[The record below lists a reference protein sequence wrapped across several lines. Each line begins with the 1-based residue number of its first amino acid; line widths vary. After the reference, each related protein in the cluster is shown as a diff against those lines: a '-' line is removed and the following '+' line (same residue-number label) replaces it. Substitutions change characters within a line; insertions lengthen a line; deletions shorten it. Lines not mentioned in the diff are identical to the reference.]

1 MLYKKFRA
9 KIKMRTKFLSIVL
22 GLAVIVAS
30 CTSELIVDGT
40 KTNDINSLVVPAG
53 FDWKTSRD
61 VNFNISISD
70 IRFKSALHVVSVYG
84 ADPTTG
90 AVALS
95 KGAASISSP
104 FLTKISIPSS
114 VKEVYFV
121 KTAPDGTKI
130 TQKVALTASSSL
142 TVSLG
147 TVSSGRFGVSSDS
160 EKYVTAASSETSP
173 DCSTGCDISVSSG
186 TTIDLNNST
195 GSKTYCLTGSDYTV
209 NFNPNTLNGGTLR
222 ICGTN
227 ITLNNLNFNSGAKYT
242 VIITSKGSANFSNVN
257 WNSADV
263 TVKNFGTLNSSGNLI
278 VGGTFY
284 NYGVVN
290 ANAELQSRS
299 GSNIINEGQIIVK
312 GSSPLDGAMTNNAEI
327 TFNGEVRLNSSGQT
341 VTNNGKMTA
350 VGNFIIN
357 SSTTLTNNSY
367 MTANSMQINSSGIL
381 NNKCQLI
388 IKTDLGVDKTI
399 NNDSYIS
406 VGGSTRINGSGVV
419 NLFNGALLVTNS
431 LSTYDGK
438 ITGTGSNYSLFKVLT
453 TAGGNINNGGGQKL
467 TGTVQFSEPS
477 DALKASFLDGTAQ
490 KTKDGGIYIAKTACN
505 EGNGTEP
512 VASNDSDKDGIID
525 SEDAFPNDAS
535 KAFINSSAPST
546 VAFEDQWPNKGD
558 YDLNDVVLSYRYQII
573 TNSSNIVAQ
582 VKATYTLH
590 ATGGSIQNG
599 AGVQF
604 NIPAGKATNFTSNTG
619 GSLEAG
625 QDSVVV
631 ILFKNSIGELAAWN
645 TIAGQSPVASK
656 SYSFSFDVVGGPSLG
671 AFGVGSYN
679 PFIWNNSNG
688 TRGKETHLLG
698 KNPTKLVDKSFF
710 GTIDDSSLTTALYS
724 TSTRLPWGIEVST
737 ENFKYPSELKNITQT
752 YFKFADWAT
761 SGGKSSVDWYSN
773 VSEGYRN
780 NANIFNP

>member
-1 MLYKKFRA
+1 
-9 KIKMRTKFLSIVL
+9 MRTKFLSIVL
-22 GLAVIVAS
+22 GLSVLASS
-30 CTSELIVDGT
+30 CTSELIVDES

-70 IRFKSALHVVSVYG
+70 IRFKNSLHVVSVYG
-84 ADPTTG
+84 ADPSTG

-95 KGAASISSP
+95 KGAASPSSP

-114 VKEVYFV
+114 VKEIYFV

-130 TQKVALTASSSL
+130 TQKVALTAASSL
-142 TVSLG
+142 AVSLG

-173 DCSTGCDISVSSG
+173 DCNTGCDISVSSG
-186 TTIDLNNST
+186 TTIDLNSST

-209 NFNPNTLNGGTLR
+209 NFNANTLNGGTIR

-290 ANAELQSRS
+290 ANSELQSRS
-299 GSNIINEGQIIVK
+299 GSNIINEGNIIVK

-367 MTANSMQINSSGIL
+367 MTANSMQVNSSGIL
-381 NNKCQLI
+381 NNKCQLL

-399 NNDSYIS
+399 NNDGYIS
-406 VGGSTRINGSGVV
+406 VGGNTRINGSGVV
-419 NLFNGALLVTNS
+419 NLFNGALFVTNS
-431 LSTYDGK
+431 LNTYDGK
-438 ITGTGSNYSLFKVLT
+438 ITGTGANYSLFKVLT
-453 TAGGNINNGGGQKL
+453 AASNTINNGGGQKL

-477 DALKASFLDGTAQ
+477 DILKSSFLDGTAQ
-490 KTKDGGIYIAKTACN
+490 KTKDGGIYIAKTACS
-505 EGNGTEP
+505 EGNGTAP
-512 VASNDSDKDGIID
+512 VASNDSDKDGVID
-525 SEDAFPNDAS
+525 SEDAYPNDGT
-535 KAFINSSAPST
+535 KAFNNYTVAST
-546 VAFEDQWPNKGD
+546 VAFEDQWPSVGD
-558 YDLNDVVLSYRYQII
+558 YDLNDIVLSFTYKIVTSA
-573 TNSSNIVAQ
+573 TNQ
-582 VKATYTLH
+582 VVQVNADYSLK
-590 ATGGSIQNG
+590 ATGGSYNNG
-599 AGVQF
+599 AGIQF
-604 NIPAGKATNFTSNTG
+604 NIPSGNAKNFTGNVSIG
-619 GSLEAG
+619 AGLEAG

-631 ILFKNSIGELAAWN
+631 LLFTNARSEQSAWN
-645 TIAGQSPVASK
+645 TRPGESVVADK
-656 SYSFSFDVVGGPSLG
+656 NYSFSFDVVNGPSIG
-671 AFGVGSYN
+671 TFGLSAYN
-679 PFIWNNSNG
+679 PFIYNNTSG
-688 TRGKETHLLG
+688 FGRGYETHLFG
-698 KNPTKLVDKSFF
+698 KQPTKLVNKGLF
-710 GTIDDSSLTTALYS
+710 GTKDDASNTKSYYSTTKNLPWAILVTTA
-724 TSTRLPWGIEVST
+724 
-737 ENFKYPSELKNITQT
+737 NFKYPKEEVNITQT
-752 YFKFADWAT
+752 YLKFADWAT

-773 VSEGYRN
+773 TSEGYRN
-780 NANIFNP
+780 TANVFNP